1 MLHKSH
7 RTIADYR
14 QRAYVEKISIIDQK
28 YNIVLNHRISI
39 NMLWNMLI
47 LYNVSKII
55 KIRRT
60 RILNQLHH
68 RIIYKTKM
76 FVLSARIYM

>member
-39 NMLWNMLI
+39 NNKLGYCVLLI
-47 LYNVSKII
+47 QCNVSKKY
-55 KIRRT
+55 KIRPP
-60 RILNQLHH
+60 
-68 RIIYKTKM
+68 RIIESVGSPYN
-76 FVLSARIYM
+76 I

>member
-39 NMLWNMLI
+39 NMLLNMLI
-47 LYNVSKII
+47 LYNVSQK
-55 KIRRT
+55 
-60 RILNQLHH
+60 L
-68 RIIYKTKM
+68 
-76 FVLSARIYM
+76 